1 MDFLKKNMTIK
12 LVLLLLVASSIIAC
26 SASKKV
32 QKESKNEEIITS
44 VKSEENLK
52 GKILFRNY
60 CVVCHGIEGD
70 LNSVVAANLKIST
83 LTLEERIKVITEGRN
98 LMTPFEGLFTKGEIE
113 NIADYIEVL
122 RN

>member
-1 MDFLKKNMTIK
+1 MTIK

>member
-1 MDFLKKNMTIK
+1 
-12 LVLLLLVASSIIAC
+12 
-26 SASKKV
+26 
-32 QKESKNEEIITS
+32 
-44 VKSEENLK
+44 
-52 GKILFRNY
+52 
-60 CVVCHGIEGD
+60 